1 MATNHDEYDLLRNP
15 AVDYD
20 RTDLSP
26 RGILMFLLGLLV
38 AGVFIELV
46 IWGMFRFLS
55 HSPFFAKGNQSP
67 MVNAQK
73 LPLPKV
79 EGRDFE
85 NTTGV
90 NTSGFPEPRLQ
101 TDDVVDMNRLLESE
115 QKILYPAQPF
125 KDANGTVHIS
135 ITEAMKLIEE
145 RGLPVRPAES
155 AAGAMAKKSTPGS
168 KAQPVASPAGGQ

>member
-1 MATNHDEYDLLRNP
+1 MATNHDDFDVLRNP

-26 RGILMFLLGLLV
+26 RGILVFLVGLLV
-38 AGVFIELV
+38 AGIFIELV

-73 LPLPKV
+73 LPPPKV
-79 EGRDFE
+79 EGVDFE
-85 NTTGV
+85 NTTGT
-90 NTSGFPEPRLQ
+90 NPSNFPEPRLQ
-101 TDDVVDMNRLLESE
+101 TDDVVDMKNLLKSE
-115 QKILYPAQPF
+115 HKILYPAQPF
-125 KDANGTVHIS
+125 LDKNGTVHLP

-155 AAGAMAKKSTPGS
+155 AASAVVQKAAPAPTQPGG
-168 KAQPVASPAGGQ
+168 K